1 MKLLVG
7 TVVAVDMEAT
17 IEKKDG
23 GTYSG
28 VEFIFKDDQGKT
40 QTKNFHM
47 NQFKFNA
54 ALKNTLADLVKGD
67 KFTAEMEKEGEFWNW
82 KKLSKGVA
90 EASTPAAATNAPAK
104 AAGGYQARPNDTYE
118 TKEERGQRQVMIV
131 RQSSLTAALKLLE
144 MQGQKK
150 PTSADVITVAQEFE
164 AWVLGQAS
172 PKISTPKAAKQEA
185 PDEDSPFEDGVV

>member
-47 NQFKFNA
+47 NQFKFNTV
-54 ALKNTLADLVKGD
+54 LKNTLADLVKGD

-90 EASTPAAATNAPAK
+90 EASTPAATNAPAK

-150 PTSADVITVAQEFE
+150 PTSADVITVAKEFE

-172 PKISTPKAAKQEA
+172 PAPKAAKQEA
-185 PDEDSPFEDGVV
+185 LDEDSPFDDGVV

>member
-47 NQFKFNA
+47 NQFKFNT

-90 EASTPAAATNAPAK
+90 EASTPAATNAPAK
-104 AAGGYQARPNDTYE
+104 AAGGYQTRPNDTYE

-172 PKISTPKAAKQEA
+172 PKISTPKATKQEA